1 MIDLSPCRAVM
12 LVFASPDCPAC
23 LDYKPRLE
31 TEVERWQK
39 NGAPVVFAED
49 EMVLDPGSIAIVL
62 VDVTSAD
69 LGVQQFADQYK
80 ITGLP
85 TTILLVRGN
94 TMPIRHEGAVD
105 DKAIYEMLIA
115 AAR

>member
-1 MIDLSPCRAVM
+1 M

-49 EMVLDPGSIAIVL
+49 EMVMAVGSIAIVL
-62 VDVTSAD
+62 IDVTSQD
-69 LGVQQFADQYK
+69 QGVQQFADQYK
-80 ITGLP
+80 IAALP
-85 TTILLVRGN
+85 TTILLVRGSA
-94 TMPIRHEGAVD
+94 MPDRHEGAVD
-105 DKAIYEMLIA
+105 DQTIYKMLA
-115 AAR
+115 NAAR